1 MTFEGKAIVADGG
14 PDWGHLRA
22 TYAASGLLREEC
34 TVAAAA
40 GIGSGRVVYLATPYS
55 REVVDKHGVWCRDLH
70 QSVVNVAGFW
80 SWRLSYEGATA
91 ISPIVCADQIQV
103 NGRCSGK
110 GPGPLD
116 DDWWSMWCL
125 PLMRVAG
132 CIVIPPI
139 PGWDLS
145 RGVWREA
152 CWALERGVPVCLISS
167 PSKGVK

>member
-1 MTFEGKAIVADGG
+1 MTFEGKAIVADSG

-22 TYAASGLLREEC
+22 SYGASSLLREGC
-34 TVAAAA
+34 TVSETA

-55 REVVDKHGVWCRDLH
+55 REVIDQNGNWNRDLH

-91 ISPIVCADQIQV
+91 ISPIVCADHIQK

-110 GPGPLD
+110 GPRPLD
-116 DDWWSMWCL
+116 DAWWSMWCL
-125 PLMRVAG
+125 PLMRAAG
-132 CIVIPPI
+132 CFAIPPI
-139 PGWDLS
+139 PGWDRS

-152 CWALERGVPVCLISS
+152 CWALEHGVPVCLISS
-167 PSKGVK
+167 PGKGVK